1 MNTVTVVYFFL
12 AILFS
17 FLIVYFQYFFK
28 EKKYKNRNILAFLRF
43 ITLLSVFI
51 ILINPKIIRKKFT
64 TVKPEL
70 IIAVDNSESI
80 SLNKQDSVVRSLA
93 DELQNNKDLNDR
105 FRVSTFSFGET
116 IVNSSDFTF
125 KENKTNIYSV
135 LSELNSLFKK
145 ETAPVILIS
154 DGNQTYGN
162 DYKYFK
168 SNQPVY
174 PIVVGDTVRPSDL
187 RIDRI
192 NVNSF
197 SYLNNNFPVEVFIQY
212 SGNRGNQD

>member
-116 IVNSSDFTF
+116 ILNSSDFTF
-125 KENKTNIYSV
+125 KENKTNIYNV

-168 SNQPVY
+168 SNQPIISNY
-174 PIVVGDTVRPSDL
+174 CR
-187 RIDRI
+187 R
-192 NVNSF
+192 
-197 SYLNNNFPVEVFIQY
+197 Y
-212 SGNRGNQD
+212 SKTI